1 MREKGGERMEKEAV
15 QTRILIGV
23 ALLLAAAL
31 FAYQAFFVPEVTRP
45 VVVTVASDPASSSP
59 AWPVDL
65 NTADLEQLD
74 TLPGVGPVTAQ
85 AIFDYR
91 EENGP
96 FQSVDD
102 LVNVYG
108 IGEKTVEKL
117 REYVVVS

>member
-1 MREKGGERMEKEAV
+1 MEKEAV

-65 NTADLEQLD
+65 NTADLDQLD